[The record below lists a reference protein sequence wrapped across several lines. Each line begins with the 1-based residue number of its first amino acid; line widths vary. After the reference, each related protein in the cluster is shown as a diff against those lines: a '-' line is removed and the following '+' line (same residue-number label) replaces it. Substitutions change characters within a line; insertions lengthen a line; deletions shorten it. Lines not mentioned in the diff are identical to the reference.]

1 MAVEKGIVTYYDGEY
16 GEIKEGED
24 KFIFLKKDILSEL
37 SVGAYVSFRAEEVQ
51 GIKKAYFV
59 KNLEN
64 IKSPDDKNKQKIVR
78 G

>member
-16 GEIKEGED
+16 GEIKNEGEQY
-24 KFIFLKKDILSEL
+24 IFLRKDILNEL
-37 SVGAYVSFRAEEVQ
+37 NIGSIVSFRPEEVQ